1 MANTVTTSATENSKL
16 IWQNVNEG
24 IPEPALLITPYIDC
38 IQIEQADQTINI
50 NYETVNEL
58 CKVIK
63 NLKEPE

>member
-24 IPEPALLITPYIDC
+24 IPEPALLITPYIGC
-38 IQIEQADQTINI
+38 IQIEQADQMINI